1 MEGQKTKFKLIEMP
15 TDFQFQ
21 QYTNTYNNYNHFPFI
36 IPNSHVEDTQC
47 CTSNIQFNYNHNHH
61 YNHTYNHDK
70 HLIESKPKMNKKEK
84 EKERIEKGK
93 NRNQLQLQLTQ
104 ENLIQNGFG
113 FLSLEDKNERV
124 FYWIEELQNFEE
136 SAFLPM

>member
-70 HLIESKPKMNKKEK
+70 HLIESKPKMNKKENIPDTCK
-84 EKERIEKGK
+84 VTGIFHISGIMKK
-93 NRNQLQLQLTQ
+93 
-104 ENLIQNGFG
+104 
-113 FLSLEDKNERV
+113 V
-124 FYWIEELQNFEE
+124 
-136 SAFLPM
+136 